1 MMTYQEQCVKYFA
14 PLDEIAEAIAN
25 DEGLMNFS
33 FEELLC
39 MIVANPELESDLFEM
54 METL

>member
-25 DEGLMNFS
+25 EESLMNIS
-33 FEELLC
+33 FNELLN
-39 MIVANPELESDLFEM
+39 MIAVNPELESDLFEM

>member
-25 DEGLMNFS
+25 DEGLMNIS
-33 FEELLC
+33 FNELLC